1 MAAREKV
8 PRLNLTED
16 LFSVRAL
23 ACSSFR
29 DVQKL
34 VVTVGSSEANLWLSS
49 TLCPEL
55 DGRLIGTRT
64 VVELL
69 AWIFLLVCVFSNS
82 DLCGS
87 VFSGLLSLVMQA
99 ALIPYRMRHG

>member
-34 VVTVGSSEANLWLSS
+34 VVT
-49 TLCPEL
+49 
-55 DGRLIGTRT
+55 
-64 VVELL
+64 
-69 AWIFLLVCVFSNS
+69 
-82 DLCGS
+82 DL
-87 VFSGLLSLVMQA
+87 
-99 ALIPYRMRHG
+99 P